1 MRVRQPHRAR
11 DQVTGS
17 VVLVAV
23 GVTRWSGWVNEASA
37 VCGLGSCFPHHDFAS
52 CFQFVQTSGALLPT
66 LTAASDKT
74 SRSGGCVCLY
84 KRLYSSLPLRMC
96 DFCEM
101 TRNESRDTCV
111 GWAGVSEGRW
121 GEGEAK
127 EGGRGYYRVTPS
139 VLPPAS
145 LPFVPSPLTA
155 FPPPEGGMWRVGG
168 QERKGRD
175 GEQCILRECFLLRWT
190 SVMFLRGSIA

>member
-11 DQVTGS
+11 DLVTGS

-121 GEGEAK
+121 GEGEAR

-145 LPFVPSPLTA
+145 LPFSPLTPDSISTA
-155 FPPPEGGMWRVGG
+155 WGGNVACGRTGKEG
-168 QERKGRD
+168 KGR
-175 GEQCILRECFLLRWT
+175 GAMYFT
-190 SVMFLRGSIA
+190 GVFSSAMN